1 MGRAF
6 RRRKYHHNQ
15 QIKEIMNKTVNI
27 NIGGLVFHIDE
38 DAYQKL
44 TRYFESIKRSLSN
57 SSGQDEIMKDIEMRV
72 AELLTEKQKSDKHV
86 INNKDV
92 DEVIGVMG
100 QPEDYRLDDDADDKA
115 PAEPFYPYTRSKKL
129 YRDKD
134 RGTIAGVCTGLGH
147 YFGIDAVWVKIIF
160 LLLAFTS
167 FGIIAYFVLWI
178 AMPKAVTTSEKLEMT
193 GEPVTIS
200 NIERKVR
207 EEFDSV
213 ANKFKNADYDKM
225 GNEVRTGATRVGN
238 GIGEVLVSIFKV
250 FAKVLG
256 AIIVVF
262 SSLALIGICFCS
274 IFMIF
279 SSSMPENYILNH
291 ISTPIG
297 LETPIWVQGLL
308 FLLAAGIPAFF
319 FLILG
324 LKLLVTNLKSLGNII
339 KFSLLGIWIIAVG
352 VLISLG
358 IKEAT
363 QIAYDGKDVKKEIIT
378 IAATD
383 TLLIKFKNNE
393 FYSKDRYHNTDFKL
407 TQDENNKEVIYSN
420 NISFEVRPTEEALP
434 FIQVERLAV
443 GKSAVEA
450 KGRAEK
456 IRYGYKI
463 EGNQLILDNY
473 LLTDI
478 TNKFRGQKVEL
489 YLYLPK
495 GTLFKADESVQ
506 NFDNGYNDFF
516 DLQYN
521 SDDYIYKV
529 EETEVKCL
537 NCPENDHDD
546 SDVQSEE
553 VNVTGEND
561 STTTVTVKVNG
572 KVVTETKSAKTET
585 GKNKKGSLKIDEN
598 GIIIKTN

>member
-1 MGRAF
+1 
-6 RRRKYHHNQ
+6 
-15 QIKEIMNKTVNI
+15 MNKTVNI

-57 SSGQDEIMKDIEMRV
+57 SSGKDEIMKDIEMRV
-72 AELLTEKQKSDKHV
+72 AELLAEKQKSEKHA
-86 INNKDV
+86 INTKEV

-100 QPEDYRLDDDADDKA
+100 QPEDYRLDDDADDRA
-115 PAEPFYPYTRSKKL
+115 SEPLYTGTRSKKL

-147 YFGIDAVWVKIIF
+147 YFGIDAVWLKILF
-160 LLLAFTS
+160 LILF
-167 FGIIAYFVLWI
+167 FGFGTGFIAYIVLWI

-207 EEFDSV
+207 EEFESV
-213 ANKFKNADYDKM
+213 SNKFKNADL
-225 GNEVRTGATRVGN
+225 GNEIRTGSTRVADGL
-238 GIGEVLVSIFKV
+238 GDVLMNIFKV

-256 AIIVVF
+256 AIIVVC
-262 SSLALIGICFCS
+262 SSVALLMICFVS

-308 FLLAAGIPAFF
+308 FLLAAGIPMFF
-319 FLILG
+319 FLMLG
-324 LKLLVTNLKSLGNII
+324 LKLLVTNLKSIGNIA
-339 KFSLLGIWIIAVG
+339 KYSLLGIWIIAVG
-352 VLISLG
+352 ILISLG
-358 IKEAT
+358 INEAT
-363 QIAYDGKDVKKEIIT
+363 QIAYDGKDVKKEVIK
-378 IAATD
+378 IAPTD
-383 TLLIKFKNNE
+383 TLFIKFKNNE
-393 FYSKDRYHNTDFKL
+393 FYSKDRYHNTDFRL

-434 FIQVERLAV
+434 YIQIERMAV
-443 GKSAVEA
+443 GKTAVEA
-450 KGRAEK
+450 KNRAEK
-456 IRYGYKI
+456 ISYAYKI
-463 EGNQLILDNY
+463 EGKQLILDNY
-473 LLTDI
+473 LLTDVA
-478 TNKFRGQKVEL
+478 NKFRGQRVEL

-506 NFDNGYNDFF
+506 NFDNGNNDFF
-516 DLQYN
+516 DLLYE

-529 EETEVKCL
+529 GDSQVKCL
-537 NCPENDHDD
+537 NCPDDENED
-546 SDVQSEE
+546 SEDNGTTE
-553 VNVTGEND
+553 VITNDTD
-561 STTTVTVKVNG
+561 STDVVTVKVNG
-572 KVVTETKSAKTET
+572 KIVTETKVKTGSE
-585 GKNKKGSLKIDEN
+585 NKKGSLKMDEN
-598 GIIIKTN
+598 GVIIKTSK